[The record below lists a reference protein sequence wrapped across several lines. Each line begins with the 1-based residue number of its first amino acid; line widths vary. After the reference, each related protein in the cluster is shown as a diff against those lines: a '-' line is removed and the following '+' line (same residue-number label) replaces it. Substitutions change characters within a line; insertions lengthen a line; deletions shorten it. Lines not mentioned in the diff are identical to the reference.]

1 MLLGLPPGPVDTSW
15 KHTTH
20 SILTNILDLY
30 RNIEDGNHSC
40 VSHAP
45 CLRLILS
52 IQVIDYYRKK
62 GSLVDINAERNAKMV
77 TRDIR
82 AVLN

>member
-1 MLLGLPPGPVDTSW
+1 MLLGLPAPVDTSW

-20 SILTNILDLY
+20 SILADILDLY

-45 CLRLILS
+45 SLRLTLLT
-52 IQVIDYYRKK
+52 QVIDYYRKK
-62 GSLVDINAERNAKMV
+62 GTLVDINAERNAKMV

>member
-1 MLLGLPPGPVDTSW
+1 
-15 KHTTH
+15 
-20 SILTNILDLY
+20 
-30 RNIEDGNHSC
+30 
-40 VSHAP
+40 
-45 CLRLILS
+45 
-52 IQVIDYYRKK
+52 VIDYYRKK